1 MTLQQLQYLIS
12 IAQYDSINQAA
23 QSLFVSQS
31 GISKSIKQLED
42 ELGFRLLERT
52 HRGVAFTAQGQ
63 EFLRDTYA
71 LIEQFDSF
79 KLRYSGSSHDIIN
92 FSVSSQH
99 YIFVLGA
106 VVKAAERKK
115 DFRYTISLREKKTS
129 EIIEDVVS
137 RRSQIG
143 FVYYYDV
150 TSEFMRRELER
161 YNLVF
166 HPFCE
171 ATPHVY
177 LSVHHPLASA
187 SALSL
192 SQLEHYPYVCYDLG
206 TDPTHLAEEM
216 FSPRIHPSSS
226 MSPTAAP
233 CSISSPTPTA
243 IPSVPDSYMT
253 LHRPQHHHN
262 APVRLRQQQHHAYR
276 LDRAEKP
283 ARRARDP
290 AIHPVVHGRA
300 EQMLYRKPQPAS
312 FPAAQG
318 SPLVGFPHTVSPYK
332 KNERRVDEN
341 HPRAFAFFAIIFAIF
356 HFVNPRQKKKS
367 RQARSP
373 VGF

>member
-79 KLRYSGSSHDIIN
+79 KLRYSASSHDIIN

-115 DFRYTISLREKKTS
+115 DFRYTISLLEKKTS

-216 FSPRIHPSSS
+216 FSPTHPSKLIYVTDRSS
-226 MSPTAAP
+226 MLNIITHSNSYTIGSGFLYDSYIDPSIITTPLSVSGSNSIMHIGWIELKNQPAAP
-233 CSISSPTPTA
+233 ETQQFIQLCTEELNKCFTGNRSQPPSQPPKAPHWWDFPTP
-243 IPSVPDSYMT
+243 
-253 LHRPQHHHN
+253 
-262 APVRLRQQQHHAYR
+262 
-276 LDRAEKP
+276 
-283 ARRARDP
+283 
-290 AIHPVVHGRA
+290 
-300 EQMLYRKPQPAS
+300 
-312 FPAAQG
+312 
-318 SPLVGFPHTVSPYK
+318 
-332 KNERRVDEN
+332 
-341 HPRAFAFFAIIFAIF
+341 
-356 HFVNPRQKKKS
+356 
-367 RQARSP
+367 
-373 VGF
+373 